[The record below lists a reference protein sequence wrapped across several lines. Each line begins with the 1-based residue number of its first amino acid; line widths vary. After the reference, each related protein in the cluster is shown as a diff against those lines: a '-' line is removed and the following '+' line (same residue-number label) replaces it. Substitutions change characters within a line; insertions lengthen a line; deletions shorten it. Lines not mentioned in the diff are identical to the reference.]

1 MKQRSHSR
9 AFVAALFALTS
20 APLAAQTLSSPESV
34 EFHPRSGRHLV
45 SNTGGGNI
53 LWRTADG
60 TLSTFTAA
68 PTSPYG
74 IELLRGTVFVL
85 DSGFLRGYDVDTA
98 ASVLNLAIT
107 NANFLNG
114 ITSDGDRTLYITDF
128 SARRLLKVD
137 VGDLANPVQ
146 TPLHT
151 LTPTPNGVVYD
162 KANHRLLIA
171 TWGAGR
177 VLSYDIAANTAPS
190 TLITATGY
198 SNIDGIALDCNGHLH
213 IAAWSCPGG
222 GGCLA
227 RFEPPFTATSP
238 ATIVTPS
245 LSNPA
250 DIDFDARGGAI
261 GIPEVAANRIT
272 LAPRCDPAIFVDDL
286 ER

>member
-1 MKQRSHSR
+1 MKQRSICALLLMLH
-9 AFVAALFALTS
+9 AAAV
-20 APLAAQTLSSPESV
+20 PAQVLNGPESV

-45 SNTGGGNI
+45 SNPSGGDV
-53 LWRTADG
+53 LWRTSSG

-68 PTSPYG
+68 PTAPYG
-74 IELLRGTVFVL
+74 IEFLRGTVFVL

-107 NANFLNG
+107 GASFLNG
-114 ITSDGDRTLYITDF
+114 ITSDGDHTLYITDF
-128 SARRLLKVD
+128 SAKRLHRVD
-137 VGDLANPVQ
+137 VANLASPVQ
-146 TPLHT
+146 TLLQT
-151 LTPTPNGVVYD
+151 LTPTPNGVIYD
-162 KANHRLLIA
+162 KANNRLLIA
-171 TWGAGR
+171 TWGSGR
-177 VLSYDIAANTAPS
+177 VLSYDIATNTAPT

-198 SNIDGIALDCNGHLH
+198 SNIDGITLDCNGHLY

-238 ATIVTPS
+238 ATIEAAA

-250 DIDFDARGGAI
+250 DIDFDPRSGAI
-261 GIPEVAANRIT
+261 GIPESGANRVT
-272 LAPRCDPAIFVDDL
+272 LVQRCAPAVFVDDF